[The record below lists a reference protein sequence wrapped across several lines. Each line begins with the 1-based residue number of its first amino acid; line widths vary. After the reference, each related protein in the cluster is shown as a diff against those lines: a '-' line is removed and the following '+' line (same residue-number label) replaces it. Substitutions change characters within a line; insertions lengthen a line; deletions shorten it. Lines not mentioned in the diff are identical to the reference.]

1 MRWRAHST
9 HAGWSV
15 SVCCMHSI
23 SRWTWATAI
32 LLTSLAALGA
42 PQSMPADGVSKQL
55 DRRGGGRVP
64 FTPDAVAL
72 QMARGEL
79 GMPTAGRDGWETLTR
94 ADDGSYPVPGGA
106 YAAFV
111 VQADEPATMLLK
123 ASGHGMVYVNGEPRA
138 GDPYG
143 YGFVHLPV
151 KLNAGKN
158 LFLFQ
163 HGRGALRAELAE
175 LPAEVFFLEG
185 DITAPDFLLGKDET
199 LPLGAVVVNATDEPI
214 SAIPWTA
221 TGEEGEHARI
231 EGAAMTVPA
240 MSIRKV
246 IFPVFYDGR
255 EGESLKVT
263 LGFGE
268 HEAARRQIDLAIR
281 KPGQM
286 YKRTFLSRID
296 GSVQY
301 YAVQPRI
308 PDVHEVATTAPAS
321 GAPNAAGYQKQSAL
335 VLSLHG
341 ASVEATNQANAYSPK
356 TWCDIVCPTNR
367 RPFGFDWEEWG
378 RIDAIEVLD
387 DAMRHLNSDPSRVYL
402 TGHSM
407 GGHGAWSIAAH
418 YPDRFAAIGASA
430 GWLSF
435 GSYTNAGHPALFE
448 KTEGVAGIFARATRA
463 ADTGLLLPNLRGK
476 GIYILHGDA
485 DDNVPVRE
493 ARDIAEKLRELAIA
507 FEYHEQPGAGHWW
520 ENSDEP
526 GAECVD
532 WPAMFDMFA
541 RHRLPL
547 RDELRTGEFITVNP
561 GVSAFRRGMA
571 IYQQIQPGLPSSVNL
586 RVDPHQRRVVGM
598 TDNVKLF
605 ELLSW
610 GAPKAP
616 QEAAR
621 SEEWTIELDGQAFR
635 VTRGMQAL
643 MHAARPIHVS
653 RDEDGTWR
661 AATLQ
666 PEVPDGP
673 PIPWEANSKQSTR
686 SGPFKQAF
694 DNRVV
699 LIYGTKG
706 TLEETAWARAK
717 ARYDAE
723 SFYYRGNGSI
733 EVLADV
739 DFSPLTANQ
748 SVILYGNADTHE
760 DWTALLADCP
770 IELRRGT
777 MKVGNYF
784 THDGEDRG
792 IVFCYPRPGSEK
804 ALVGVVS
811 GTGLVGMK
819 LTDRL
824 PYFTSGVHYPDWT
837 VFGPAVY
844 EHGYEAADAA
854 GYFDNAWKVD
864 PANSA
869 VRDPDVPIPAQSR
882 PATRARSGG

>member
-1 MRWRAHST
+1 
-9 HAGWSV
+9 
-15 SVCCMHSI
+15 MHKRLIAWTCATSI
-23 SRWTWATAI
+23 V
-32 LLTSLAALGA
+32 LASGVALGA
-42 PQSMPADGVSKQL
+42 TQSMPADGMTKQL
-55 DRRGGGRVP
+55 ELRGGRVP
-64 FTPDAVAL
+64 FSADAIAL
-72 QMARGEL
+72 QMARGHL
-79 GMPTAGRDGWETLTR
+79 GAPTAGQDGWEALTR
-94 ADDGSYPVPGGA
+94 AEDGSYPVAGGA
-106 YAAFV
+106 YAAFI

-151 KLNAGKN
+151 KLNAGEN
-158 LFLFQ
+158 MLLFQ

-175 LPAEVFFLEG
+175 LPAEVFFLDG
-185 DITAPDFLLGKDET
+185 DITSPDFLLGKDET

-214 SAIPWTA
+214 TAVPWTA
-221 TGEEGEHARI
+221 TGEKGEHARI

-240 MSIRKV
+240 MTVRKV

-255 EGESLKVT
+255 EGETFSVT

-268 HEAARRQIDLAIR
+268 HEPARKQLNLAIR

-308 PDVHEVATTAPAS
+308 PDVHEVATSAPAS
-321 GAPNAAGYQKQSAL
+321 GAPKAAGYQKQSAL

-341 ASVEATNQANAYSPK
+341 ASVEATSQANAYSPK

-407 GGHGAWSIAAH
+407 GGHGAWSVAAH
-418 YPDRFAAIGASA
+418 HPDRFAAIGASA

-463 ADTGLLLPNLRGK
+463 ADTSLLLSNLRGK
-476 GIYILHGDA
+476 GIYILHGEA

-493 ARDIAEKLRELAIA
+493 ARDIAEKLRELGIA

-532 WPAMFDMFA
+532 WPAMFDLFA
-541 RHRLPL
+541 RHRLPDNNEVRTVGFTTSQPASGEAAGWVRVEQQQEPGQL
-547 RDELRTGEFITVNP
+547 SQVTVRYDPHRRRAVGTTQNIREMSFDFRDALSADPHLAVELDEQV
-561 GVSAFRRGMA
+561 VEV
-571 IYQQIQPGLPSSVNL
+571 PSS
-586 RVDPHQRRVVGM
+586 P
-598 TDNVKLF
+598 
-605 ELLSW
+605 
-610 GAPKAP
+610 GAPGRYELYNIDGRWMGRFQYAHTLHDPWKG
-616 QEAAR
+616 
-621 SEEWTIELDGQAFR
+621 SE
-635 VTRGMQAL
+635 
-643 MHAARPIHVS
+643 
-653 RDEDGTWR
+653 
-661 AATLQ
+661 
-666 PEVPDGP
+666 
-673 PIPWEANSKQSTR
+673 R
-686 SGPFKQAF
+686 SGPFKHAF
-694 DNRVV
+694 DNVV
-699 LIYGTKG
+699 FVYGTNG
-706 TLEETAWARAK
+706 TPEETAWARAK

-723 SFYYRGNGSI
+723 SFWYRGNGSI
-733 EVLADV
+733 TVMADV
-739 DFSPLTANQ
+739 DFDAAARRDHN
-748 SVILYGNADTHE
+748 VILYGNADTHE
-760 DWTALLADCP
+760 DWAALLAGCP
-770 IELRRGT
+770 IDLRRGAL
-777 MKVGNYF
+777 KVGDFF

-792 IVFCYPRPGSEK
+792 IVFCYPRPDSGKS
-804 ALVGVVS
+804 LVGVVG
-811 GTGLVGMK
+811 GTGLLGMK

-864 PANSA
+864 PASSA
-869 VRDPDVPIPAQSR
+869 VRDPNVPIPAQSR
-882 PATRARSGG
+882 PATRTRSGG